1 MTKVDLK
8 SFAKVNIGLQ
18 IRGQR
23 PDGFHIIHT
32 LFQELDF
39 HDTLILEVWDDEVPD
54 VSHDNKLQQL
64 VYRLNKKINTLINS
78 DMPLIENS
86 YALGYRI
93 DRYS

>member
-32 LFQELDF
+32 LLQELDF
-39 HDTLILEVWDDEVPD
+39 HDTLILKQQNSGCDFFSNVDWLKNDETNHCVKAWEKM
-54 VSHDNKLQQL
+54 VNF
-64 VYRLNKKINTLINS
+64 
-78 DMPLIENS
+78 
-86 YALGYRI
+86 
-93 DRYS
+93 